1 MSENFNQLSVS
12 RAIAS
17 HAAGANQKRLVNT
30 LSSGM
35 LLISGL
41 LLTLPGCVT
50 ENPTAT
56 VLYCTNPCKDNHKK
70 IGIAPIVHTERLNSP
85 FFKKHTVVLEVQ
97 PSDYPHAGIT
107 GVIGA
112 GLMGGAAYIFSR
124 QTKMEIEQIPH
135 ILANAKKT
143 AQIGQIAATA
153 EVNLAA
159 QQIESETA
167 MITGQGAMYVLNS
180 LAPATQM
187 AIGSTVQQ
195 QIELEQV
202 NHLLT
207 LERLELER
215 AETQLKIRKYGEEVK
230 KIESGPSVDD
240 EKSPLVT
247 LTTALKTWENGWL
260 WRLIEDMR
268 PLVITGD
275 QGSGKTS
282 LAATICLI
290 RSHLGAKMQWLCDHH
305 FHGANQKAW
314 DVLKPESVAATDTEI
329 AKALSN
335 IVQWWSSRIANDVK
349 DTSQVLVDEFTHLV
363 KCVGEPA
370 EIFIQ
375 KLLTDTRKARC
386 QLTLIT
392 HTLTNSSFGT
402 GTHETRKH
410 GTICLRRFSAN
421 GKTPLPRVS
430 LLWGERSPNG
440 DALENI
446 DHTIPAWFQPSIV
459 EAHFN
464 GKSIKI

>member
-1 MSENFNQLSVS
+1 MGENFNQLTIS

-17 HAAGANQKRLVNT
+17 QVAAANQNRLVNT

-50 ENPTAT
+50 ENPTET
-56 VLYCTNPCKDNHKK
+56 VLYCTNPCKDSQKK
-70 IGIAPIVHTERLNSP
+70 VGIAPIVHSERVNSP
-85 FFKKHTVVLEVQ
+85 FFQKHTVVLQVQ
-97 PSDYPHAGIT
+97 KSDYPHAGIT
-107 GVIGA
+107 GLIGA
-112 GLMGGAAYIFSR
+112 GLMGGAAYVFCR
-124 QTKMEIEQIPH
+124 QTKMELMQIPQV
-135 ILANAKKT
+135 LANAQKS
-143 AQIGQIAATA
+143 AEIGQIAANA

-159 QQIESETA
+159 QQIESEVA
-167 MITGQGAMYVLNS
+167 MLTGQGAMFVLNS
-180 LAPATQM
+180 LAPATQV
-187 AIGSTVQQ
+187 AVGAAVQQ
-195 QIELEQV
+195 QIELEEIH
-202 NHLLT
+202 HLLT

-215 AETQLKIRKYGEEVK
+215 AETQLKIKKFGEEVK
-230 KIESGPSVDD
+230 KIGSGTLVDD
-240 EKSPLVT
+240 EKSPLST
-247 LTTALKTWENGWL
+247 LTTALKNWEGGWL

-282 LAATICLI
+282 LAATICLV
-290 RSHLGAKMQWLCDHH
+290 RAHLGSKMEWLCDHH
-305 FHGANQKAW
+305 YHGANQKSW
-314 DVLKPESVAATDTEI
+314 GVLKPETIAATDTEI

-335 IVQWWSSRIANDVK
+335 IVAWWSSRIASDAK

-363 KCVGEPA
+363 KSVGAPA
-370 EIFIQ
+370 EVFIQ

-392 HTLTNSSFGT
+392 HTLTTSSFGA

-430 LLWGERSPNG
+430 LLWGERSPTG
-440 DALENI
+440 DPLENI
-446 DHTIPAWFQPSIV
+446 DHTIPAWFQPGII

-464 GKSIKI
+464 GKIIKF